1 MARTSSD
8 ICGMGRVPL
17 TGCQAE
23 GRRPSTK
30 RECHMT
36 RWLGAGVI
44 ASCPKMI
51 LPLRETMN
59 LRRWR
64 RRRRWQAWLA
74 ARPAPNRSL
83 VSSGRWPSKEHHA
96 VATASNLRC
105 CSTGSC
111 CCCCYCILLLSDMLL
126 RQLLLVTLLVAPM
139 GGAPAAPAP
148 APQEDVGEEGGGK
161 ADIKV
166 RLPGSITRR
175 AELFQR
181 PRPRY
186 VVWSQLWCPDVGAAL
201 MIRQFSKV
209 QMLFFIVTPK

>member
-8 ICGMGRVPL
+8 ICGIGRVPL
-17 TGCQAE
+17 TGCQGE
-23 GRRPSTK
+23 GRRPITK

-51 LPLRETMN
+51 LRLLRETMN

-64 RRRRWQAWLA
+64 RRRRRWQAWLA
-74 ARPAPNRSL
+74 AQPAPNRSL

-126 RQLLLVTLLVAPM
+126 QQLLLVTLLVAPM

-181 PRPRY
+181 RPRPR
-186 VVWSQLWCPDVGAAL
+186 
-201 MIRQFSKV
+201 
-209 QMLFFIVTPK
+209 

>member
-1 MARTSSD
+1 MARSWSD
-8 ICGMGRVPL
+8 ICGIGRVPL

-23 GRRPSTK
+23 GRRPITK

-44 ASCPKMI
+44 ESCPKMMI

-59 LRRWR
+59 LSRWR
-64 RRRRWQAWLA
+64 RRRGWQAWLA
-74 ARPAPNRSL
+74 AQPPPNRSL

-111 CCCCYCILLLSDMLL
+111 CCCCCCILLLSDMLL
-126 RQLLLVTLLVAPM
+126 QQLLLVTLLVAPM

-161 ADIKV
+161 ADVKV

-175 AELFQR
+175 AQLFQR

-186 VVWSQLWCPDVGAAL
+186 EVWCGLNFSAL
-201 MIRQFSKV
+201 MWW
-209 QMLFFIVTPK
+209 LHL

>member
-1 MARTSSD
+1 MARSWSD
-8 ICGMGRVPL
+8 ICGMGRAPL

-23 GRRPSTK
+23 VRRPITK

-126 RQLLLVTLLVAPM
+126 QQLLLVTLLVAPM

-148 APQEDVGEEGGGK
+148 PPQEDVGEEGGGK

-186 VVWSQLWCPDVGAAL
+186 VCGVVA
-201 MIRQFSKV
+201 
-209 QMLFFIVTPK
+209 IVVP

>member
-1 MARTSSD
+1 M
-8 ICGMGRVPL
+8 
-17 TGCQAE
+17 
-23 GRRPSTK
+23 
-30 RECHMT
+30 
-36 RWLGAGVI
+36 
-44 ASCPKMI
+44 
-51 LPLRETMN
+51 
-59 LRRWR
+59 
-64 RRRRWQAWLA
+64 A
-74 ARPAPNRSL
+74 ARPPSNRSL
-83 VSSGRWPSKEHHA
+83 ASSGRWPSKEHHA

-111 CCCCYCILLLSDMLL
+111 CCCYCILLLSDMLL
-126 RQLLLVTLLVAPM
+126 QQLLLVTLLVAPM

-166 RLPGSITRR
+166 KLPGSITRR

-209 QMLFFIVTPK
+209 QMLFFIVTQSAMETRTLLTLVSQAESTFNIIYFGTKFLVSVASTADDCSLHEHCACLKILS

>member
-8 ICGMGRVPL
+8 ICGIGRVPL
-17 TGCQAE
+17 TGCQGE
-23 GRRPSTK
+23 GRRPNTK

-44 ASCPKMI
+44 ESCPKMMI

-59 LRRWR
+59 LSRWR
-64 RRRRWQAWLA
+64 RRRGWQAWLA
-74 ARPAPNRSL
+74 AQPTPNRSL

-111 CCCCYCILLLSDMLL
+111 CCCCCCILLLSDMLL
-126 RQLLLVTLLVAPM
+126 QQLLLVTLLVAPM

-148 APQEDVGEEGGGK
+148 PPQEDVGEEGGGK

-181 PRPRY
+181 RPRPR
-186 VVWSQLWCPDVGAAL
+186 
-201 MIRQFSKV
+201 
-209 QMLFFIVTPK
+209 

>member
-23 GRRPSTK
+23 GRRPITK

-64 RRRRWQAWLA
+64 RRRGWQAWLA

-111 CCCCYCILLLSDMLL
+111 CYCILLLSDMLL
-126 RQLLLVTLLVAPM
+126 QQLLLVTLLVAPM
-139 GGAPAAPAP
+139 GGAPAAPAAP
-148 APQEDVGEEGGGK
+148 APPPQEDVGEEGGGK

-186 VVWSQLWCPDVGAAL
+186 VCGVVA
-201 MIRQFSKV
+201 
-209 QMLFFIVTPK
+209 IVVP